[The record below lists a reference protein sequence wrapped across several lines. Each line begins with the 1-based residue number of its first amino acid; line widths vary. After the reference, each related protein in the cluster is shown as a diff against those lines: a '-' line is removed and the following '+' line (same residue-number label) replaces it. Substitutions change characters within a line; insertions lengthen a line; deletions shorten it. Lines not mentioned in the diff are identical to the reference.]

1 MSTVYTFTAE
11 NHASQCERYWYSRS
25 HLVKTHLATTITDI
39 DSVQYMA
46 KVSDSSHCTAM
57 YSQIC
62 LVSAAERSVLRDVRA
77 AVELVCTGHGL
88 SLLNL

>member
-1 MSTVYTFTAE
+1 
-11 NHASQCERYWYSRS
+11 
-25 HLVKTHLATTITDI
+25 
-39 DSVQYMA
+39 VQYMA